1 MGIVGIVDLGW
12 TSGGLFAG
20 WQYVIDVQ
28 IEDRVGDLGRS
39 ECRPDDLARAGV
51 HLSDAIQANL
61 TAASDSQGGRK
72 VPLSRQAA
80 EVVELFGAEPGHERL
95 SSGVGAVELA

>member
-28 IEDRVGDLGRS
+28 IEDRVGDLGR
-39 ECRPDDLARAGV
+39 
-51 HLSDAIQANL
+51 
-61 TAASDSQGGRK
+61 
-72 VPLSRQAA
+72 
-80 EVVELFGAEPGHERL
+80 
-95 SSGVGAVELA
+95 